1 MRWAWLP
8 MIGAAILMVV
18 LLIGMLQAARP
29 VYETV

>member
-1 MRWAWLP
+1 

>member
-8 MIGAAILMVV
+8 MIGAAILIVV
-18 LLIGMLQAARP
+18 LLIGMFMAARP